1 MKSIKHL
8 KKPAVGGSLLSLA
21 LVLLALAITL
31 NGLNTGQVLTRQIS
45 TQVKTRER
53 LRDLSRSMGQLDLLH
68 LRYRATGLALFQ
80 VGCDQIT
87 DSVAK
92 QLIDLHSLIKN
103 DPSKTKQLQLVIAG
117 IDTVQRYWRSADD
130 HALKINAQ
138 QTALKEEQR
147 LDVVRS
153 AIADF
158 DELVRLPLKNL
169 QQRQDSTL
177 MQLRFWLI
185 LLEIL
190 IAVILLIVSLQSGL
204 TRISTPGA
212 PSHGSLHE

>member
-68 LRYRATGLALFQ
+68 LRYRATGLAVFQ

-92 QLIDLHSLIKN
+92 QLNDLHSLIKN
-103 DPSKTKQLQLVIAG
+103 DPSKTKQLQ
-117 IDTVQRYWRSADD
+117 
-130 HALKINAQ
+130 
-138 QTALKEEQR
+138 
-147 LDVVRS
+147 
-153 AIADF
+153 
-158 DELVRLPLKNL
+158 
-169 QQRQDSTL
+169 
-177 MQLRFWLI
+177 
-185 LLEIL
+185 
-190 IAVILLIVSLQSGL
+190 
-204 TRISTPGA
+204 
-212 PSHGSLHE
+212 